1 MYMKESIVRLMT
13 LMIVVMNFKLL
24 SNLVTRKTLNVLKIR
39 TARNADTALLPPLN
53 IIISTIEI
61 DTMNPSKML
70 ILSLIYPIGESAI
83 IFSPISAMKT

>member
-1 MYMKESIVRLMT
+1 MT

>member
-1 MYMKESIVRLMT
+1 MT

-70 ILSLIYPIGESAI
+70 ILSLISPIGESAI

>member
-1 MYMKESIVRLMT
+1 MKESIVLLMT

-24 SNLVTRKTLNVLKIR
+24 NNLVTRRTLNVLKIR

-61 DTMNPSKML
+61 DTMNPSKIL
-70 ILSLIYPIGESAI
+70 ILSLIYPIGERAI
-83 IFSPISAMKT
+83 IFIPISAMKT

>member
-1 MYMKESIVRLMT
+1 MKESIVLLMT